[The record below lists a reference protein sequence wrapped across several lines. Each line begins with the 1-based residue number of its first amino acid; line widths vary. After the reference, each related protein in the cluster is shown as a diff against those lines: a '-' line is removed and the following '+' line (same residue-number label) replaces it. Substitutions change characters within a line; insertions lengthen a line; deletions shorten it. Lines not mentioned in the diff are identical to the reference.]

1 MDHEKRRG
9 GGSVATRRNSDR
21 LGAQTVGAYG
31 EKVVEAELLRRGWV
45 PSNVNASIKN
55 AAEFDIFALK
65 QGRLVCIRVKTC
77 GADMN
82 AFQFGGFRP
91 GLEIA
96 SDRLADSDFTIL
108 VRMGATRQEDLFYVI
123 PTHVVRRTIGASR
136 SAYLKQEKRA
146 GGQRKDTGHWTLHLA
161 DLRSGEDRPSH
172 GFARKWAVY
181 CNNWDILEVR
191 KNPSQD
197 QPSPSK

>member
-1 MDHEKRRG
+1 MDRELKT
-9 GGSVATRRNSDR
+9 VATRRNSDR
-21 LGAQTVGAYG
+21 LRAQTVGAYG

-65 QGRLVCIRVKTC
+65 RNRLVCIRVKTC
-77 GADMN
+77 GATMN

-91 GLEIA
+91 GVEIA
-96 SDRLADSDFTIL
+96 SEYLADPDFTIL
-108 VRMGATRQEDLFYVI
+108 VRMGTTRQGDQFSVI
-123 PTHVVRRTIGASR
+123 PTHVVRRTIAAYR
-136 SAYLKQEKRA
+136 RAYLKQEKRA
-146 GGQRKDTGHWTLHLA
+146 GGKHKDIGHWTLHLP
-161 DLRSGEDRPSH
+161 DLRSGKDRPNY

-181 CNNWDILEVR
+181 CDNWDSLEVR
-191 KNPSQD
+191 KNLSQD